1 MKGEYIMAQI
11 DLREVIE
18 TRETFLSRVFC
29 ELVKAGYRRD
39 RGNVAY
45 IPINDTLELQ
55 FKLNIED
62 LIKDSKVCIF
72 DDLLE
77 RHDICANDLK
87 EIALENTQRMY
98 PARFESFRE
107 AIPIPFDI
115 DLPMYILTNN
125 KKTFGAGAI
134 LYSGMK
140 EKIESVMGEFIVIP
154 SSVHEVLVL
163 PKFMSGPSIVDII
176 KEVNKTTVDPL
187 EQLSDVPYKLV
198 DDGELLEIEF
208 AD

>member
-1 MKGEYIMAQI
+1 MTQI

-18 TRETFLSRVFC
+18 NRETFLSRVFC
-29 ELVKAGYRRD
+29 ELVKTGYRRD

-62 LIKDSKVCIF
+62 LIKDSKVCVF
-72 DDLLE
+72 EDLLE
-77 RHDICANDLK
+77 RHDICVEDLK
-87 EIALENTQRMY
+87 EIALGNTQRMY

-107 AIPIPFDI
+107 AIPVPFDI
-115 DLPMYILTNN
+115 DLPMYILTNS
-125 KKTFGAGAI
+125 KKAFGAGAV

-140 EKIESVMGEFIVIP
+140 EKIESVIGEFIVIP

-163 PKFMSGPSIVDII
+163 PEFMSGPSIVDII
-176 KEVNKTTVDPL
+176 KEVNRTTVDPL
-187 EQLSDVPYKLV
+187 EQLSDVPYKLI